1 MNYQAMYRK
10 WRPKN
15 LKEIIGQE
23 QIVLAISNSLS
34 MKKIHHAW
42 LFFGNRGIGKT
53 SIARILVKN
62 LNCEKKI
69 TNNPCEKCKNCQDI
83 SKGKFLDLIEIDGAS
98 HTKVED
104 IKELL
109 KYIQYPPIKGR
120 FKIYLID
127 EVHML
132 SKHSFNALLKYL
144 EEPPKYTK
152 FILAT
157 TNLEK
162 IPKTVLSRCLIF
174 NLRPINEIK
183 IYKKIIDILKIEKI
197 SFEEKAI
204 KNISKFSEGSLRDAL
219 CYVENAI
226 SIGNGNISKTVVN
239 NMLGTLDEDYSIKII
254 ICLLKS
260 NAISLI
266 KIINKIS
273 EFGIEWEQILTSLL
287 KILHYIFMSQTYP
300 LIWKDQEFTTEQKKK
315 LIKISNTTSPL
326 KIQNLYNKITIGKK
340 DIKLAP
346 TKKTSVEMTLLS
358 IILC

>member
-1 MNYQAMYRK
+1 MNYQAMYIK

-23 QIVLAISNSLS
+23 QIVSAISNSLS

-69 TNNPCEKCKNCQDI
+69 TNNPCEKCKNCENI
-83 SKGKFLDLIEIDGAS
+83 SKGNFLDLIEIDGAS

-127 EVHML
+127 EIHML

-144 EEPPKYTK
+144 EEPPKYVK

-157 TNLEK
+157 TNIEK
-162 IPKTVLSRCLIF
+162 IPKTILSRCLMF
-174 NLRPINEIK
+174 NLRPISEIK
-183 IYKKIIDILKIEKI
+183 IYKKIVEILKIEKI
-197 SFEEKAI
+197 SFEKKAI
-204 KNISKFSEGSLRDAL
+204 KNISRFSEGSLRDAL
-219 CYVENAI
+219 CSIENAI
-226 SIGNGNISKTVVN
+226 SIGNGSISNTIVN
-239 NMLGTLDEDYSIKII
+239 NMLGILNEDYSIKII
-254 ICLLKS
+254 IYLLKKDP
-260 NAISLI
+260 ISLI
-266 KIINKIS
+266 KIIEKIS

-287 KILHYIFMSQTYP
+287 KILYYIFISQSYP
-300 LIWKDQEFTTEQKKK
+300 LIWEDQEFTKEQKKK
-315 LIKISNTTSPL
+315 LIKVANKTSQL
-326 KIQNLYNKITIGKK
+326 KIKKIYNKIIIGKK

-346 TKKTSVEMTLLS
+346 TKKISVEMTLLS
-358 IILC
+358 VILL